1 MRFINFAIVK
11 FSISLTLGI
20 LSAYFFPTDT
30 FTLPFVLFSLILLF
44 IVWLIERERLQKSI
58 YYGLITY
65 LIFFG
70 IGFASYQL
78 QLPTFQDEHYSHI
91 LSENDTS
98 ETPLLTLKITEVL
111 KPDRFNH
118 KYIAECISVNK
129 IEASGKI
136 LLNIQKDSILKE
148 YTIDDVLLISE
159 KVITIPE
166 PLNPYQFDYSAYMKK
181 LGVYYQIRTE
191 PRAILAFEKGSK
203 TIRGTAENIRSHL
216 IAKLKESKITDNER
230 SIIQALVLGQRR
242 DIDKQLYADYAAAG
256 AVHIL
261 AVSGLHVGI
270 LFFILK
276 WLFLPLGKIRYGKQI
291 KAIAIICCLFGF
303 ALLAGLSP
311 SVVRAATMFSL
322 FLFAEQLKRPTNSIN
337 TLFIS
342 YLFLLIINPLWLFHV
357 GFQLSYLA
365 VFFILLIQPK
375 LFGYW
380 YPKNWFIRKA
390 WAILTVSIAAQ
401 VGVVPLSLYYFHQF
415 PGLFL
420 LTNIVVLPFL
430 GILLGFGLLIVL
442 LVSINMLPDWLSEI
456 YNQIVLS
463 LNNFISWVAKQD
475 AFLFQDIHFSVEKV
489 LVAYLF
495 IITSTLLWK
504 QYSYRR
510 LTACLLS
517 ICLLISIFIW
527 DKREASGNELIVFQK
542 SRNTLIGIK
551 NGNDLLLLKPDTL
564 SETAKNTFPIKGY
577 RTANQIKG
585 FSEKIVPKVFSYNKQ
600 NILVLDSLAV
610 YPKSIKIDIVL
621 LTQSPKINLERL
633 IDSLK
638 PNHIIA
644 DGNNYKTY
652 VTRWRNT
659 CEKKKLPFYHTGTK
673 GAFILE

>member
-1 MRFINFAIVK
+1 MKFINFAIVK
-11 FSISLTLGI
+11 FSVFLTLGI
-20 LSAYFFPTDT
+20 LSAYLVPTNT
-30 FTLPFVLFSLILLF
+30 FLLPFLLF
-44 IVWLIERERLQKSI
+44 GFLFLFVIWVVERKRLQKSI
-58 YYGLITY
+58 FFGIFTY

-78 QLPTFQDEHYSHI
+78 QLPKFQNEHYSHI
-91 LSENDTS
+91 LSDKNTS
-98 ETPLLTLKITEVL
+98 KTSLLSLKITEVL
-111 KPDRFNH
+111 KPDRYNN
-118 KYIAECISVNK
+118 KYIAECISINK
-129 IEASGKI
+129 IEANGKI
-136 LLNIQKDSILKE
+136 LLNIQKDSISKE
-148 YTIDDVLLISE
+148 YTIDDVLLISD

-181 LGVYYQIRTE
+181 LGVYFQIRSE

-203 TIRGTAENIRSHL
+203 TIRGTTENVRNHL
-216 IAKLKESKITDNER
+216 IAKLKKSNITDHER

-242 DIDKQLYADYAAAG
+242 DIDKQLYAEYAAAG

-276 WLFLPLGKIRYGKQI
+276 WLFLPLGNIRHGKQI
-291 KAIAIICCLFGF
+291 KAILIIGCLFGF

-375 LFGYW
+375 LFGHW
-380 YPKNWFIRKA
+380 YPKNRIIRKG
-390 WAILTVSIAAQ
+390 WAILTVSVAAQ
-401 VGVVPLSLYYFHQF
+401 IGVVPLSLFYFHQF

-442 LVSINMLPDWLSEI
+442 LISINILPDWLSEV

-475 AFLFQDIHFSVEKV
+475 AFLFQDIHFSEEKV
-489 LVAYLF
+489 LVSYLF
-495 IITSTLLWK
+495 IIAAILLWK
-504 QYSYRR
+504 QYSYYR
-510 LTACLLS
+510 LLVCLLS
-517 ICLLISIFIW
+517 TCLLISIFIW
-527 DKREASGNELIVFQK
+527 DKREASENELIVFQK
-542 SRNTLIGIK
+542 SRSTLIGIK

-564 SETAKNTFPIKGY
+564 SETVKNIFPIKGY
-577 RTANQIKG
+577 RTANQIEG

-600 NILVLDSLAV
+600 NILILDSVAV
-610 YPKSIKIDIVL
+610 YPKSTKIDIVL
-621 LTQSPKINLERL
+621 LTQSPRVNLGRL
-633 IDSLK
+633 IDSLQPK
-638 PNHIIA
+638 QIIA

-652 VTRWRNT
+652 VNRWRNT

>member
-11 FSISLTLGI
+11 LSVFLTLGI
-20 LSAYFFPTDT
+20 LSAYFLPTST
-30 FTLPFVLFSLILLF
+30 LILPFLLLSFLLLFSIWFL
-44 IVWLIERERLQKSI
+44 ERKRLQKWI
-58 YYGLITY
+58 YFGILTY

-70 IGFASYQL
+70 IGFGSYQL
-78 QLPTFQDEHYSHI
+78 QLPEFQDEHYSHV
-91 LSENDTS
+91 LSGKNTS
-98 ETPLLTLKITEVL
+98 ETSLLSLKIMEVL
-111 KPDRFNH
+111 KPDRYNH

-129 IEASGKI
+129 RVTTGKV
-136 LLNIQKDSILKE
+136 LLNIQKDSIAKE
-148 YTIDDVLLISE
+148 YTINDVLLISE
-159 KVITIPE
+159 EVIRIPK
-166 PLNPYQFDYSAYMKK
+166 PLNPHQFDYSEYMKK
-181 LGVYYQIRTE
+181 LGVYYQIRSKA
-191 PRAILAFEKGSK
+191 RSILAFEKGSK
-203 TIRGTAENIRSHL
+203 TIRGTAEKIRSHL

-276 WLFLPLGKIRYGKQI
+276 WLFFPLGNLRYGKQL
-291 KAIAIICCLFGF
+291 KAIVIIGFLFGF
-303 ALLAGLSP
+303 ALLAELSP

-322 FLFAEQLKRPTNSIN
+322 FLFAEQLKRPTNNTN

-380 YPKNWFIRKA
+380 YPKNRIIRKV
-390 WAILTVSIAAQ
+390 WAIITVSIAAQ
-401 VGVVPLSLYYFHQF
+401 IGVVPLSLFYFHQF

-442 LVSINMLPDWLSEI
+442 LVSMDMLPNWLSEI
-456 YNQIVLS
+456 YNYIVLL
-463 LNNFISWVAKQD
+463 LNNFIGWVAKQD
-475 AFLFQDIHFSVEKV
+475 AFLFRDIHFSEEKV
-489 LVAYLF
+489 LSAYLF
-495 IITSTLLWK
+495 IVAAILFWK
-504 QYSYRR
+504 HYSYRR
-510 LTACLLS
+510 LTVSLISVCLLVGV
-517 ICLLISIFIW
+517 FIW

-551 NGNDLLLLKPDTL
+551 NGNDLLLLKGDTL
-564 SETAKNTFPIKGY
+564 SETIKNTYPIKGY
-577 RTANQIKG
+577 RTANQIED
-585 FSEKIVPKVFSYNKQ
+585 FSEKIFPKVFSYNKQ
-600 NILVLDSLAV
+600 NILVLDSLGV
-610 YPKSIKIDIVL
+610 YPKSGKIDIVL
-621 LTQSPKINLERL
+621 LTQSPKVNLERL
-633 IDSLK
+633 IDSLQ
-638 PNHIIA
+638 PTQIIA

-652 VTRWRNT
+652 VTRWRAT
-659 CEKKKLPFYHTGTK
+659 CKQKKLPFYHTGTK